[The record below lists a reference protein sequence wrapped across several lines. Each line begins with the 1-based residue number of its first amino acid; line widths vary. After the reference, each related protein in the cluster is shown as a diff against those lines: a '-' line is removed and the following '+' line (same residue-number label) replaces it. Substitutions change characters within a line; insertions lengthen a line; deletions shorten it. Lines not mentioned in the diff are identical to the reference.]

1 MNNLVF
7 KVATASLVV
16 AVVIIGWVIWD
27 NDYYRGP
34 VSLKVDEHCNLHMVP
49 CRAQSA
55 NGEWIE
61 LSIRPLAIP
70 LLTPLDLTVR
80 LHGIKVDSVNVVFTG
95 IDVDMGRLEYP
106 LNSTDGVV
114 YMGGASLSICSR
126 LKMRW
131 QALVLI
137 KSNNRRIAVPFE
149 FETEYRSNFK
159 LI

>member
-1 MNNLVF
+1 MKNFVLR
-7 KVATASLVV
+7 VAIASLVV
-16 AVVIIGWVIWD
+16 AGVVIGWVTWG

-34 VSLKVDEHCNLHMVP
+34 ISLKVDEHCNLHMGP

-61 LSIRPLAIP
+61 LSIRPLTIP
-70 LLTPLDLTVR
+70 LLTPLGLTVR
-80 LHGIKVDSVNVVFTG
+80 LHGLRVDSVNVVFTG

-106 LNSTDGVV
+106 LNSADGVV

-126 LKMRW
+126 QKMRW
-131 QALVLI
+131 QALVLL
-137 KSNNRRIAVPFE
+137 KSNNRKIAVPFE